1 MAAPDVRHR
10 WPDRLFHWTMAA
22 LVAAEL
28 ATAFLPVLGVAFNWV
43 PIHWMAGVALVGA
56 LLFHLY
62 RAAFVHGLSA
72 MLPAKGDLRAALGEV
87 PASGKYDLGQKLYHW
102 SVAAVLLALAA
113 TGLAMLARIDTPFWD
128 RDPALL
134 SDRAWGLVYV
144 LHGAAAMALIF
155 FLVLHLYFAFLPEHR
170 RLLAAMALGGPGPE
184 RGR

>member
-72 MLPAKGDLRAALGEV
+72 MLPAKGDLRAALGKA

-144 LHGAAAMALIF
+144 LHGAAGMALIF